1 MIKVKTIRY
10 KGSYIEMSKSNYDMP
25 AIENEQIA
33 IESVTKRDGTLAP
46 FDSNRI
52 YNAILKARNHH
63 RGIQRTGELVV
74 NRTGF
79 ESP

>member
-1 MIKVKTIRY
+1 MHNVRDDMIKVKTIRY

-52 YNAILKARNHH
+52 YNAILKAAEPPPGNSA
-63 RGIQRTGELVV
+63 
-74 NRTGF
+74 NRRAGC
-79 ESP
+79 